1 MQPLEIELQIK
12 LVFQTFPNINLIC
25 CNQSQST
32 KLPDDGATAADSHF
46 TTLGVKFAP
55 FPVSLSLSPL
65 TISFRK
71 ETLTP
76 PLTSLLGWLRLHM
89 RFLAP
94 ISKGDLAGYKVIYCE
109 VHISLREV
117 V

>member
-25 CNQSQST
+25 CNQSKST

-55 FPVSLSLSPL
+55 FPVSLSLSL
-65 TISFRK
+65 CNLVSERDFN
-71 ETLTP
+71 
-76 PLTSLLGWLRLHM
+76 SAAH
-89 RFLAP
+89 LAP
-94 ISKGDLAGYKVIYCE
+94 WVAAAPYAFSGPYI
-109 VHISLREV
+109 
-117 V
+117 